1 MQQAHDLREEGDE
14 LYELVRTLKAGDW
27 DRPTPFKNWTVNDV
41 VAHLHTTDLVATVA
55 LEEPDRFRAMVRAGE
70 RAIWIGGA
78 SANPSDLPKGAE
90 LGERWYAYLGELC
103 DRLARVDPS
112 TRVPWFGPDM
122 GARMFATA
130 RQMETWSH
138 GQDIYDLLKKP
149 RNNTDRIKNIAVI
162 GVRTFGWTFA
172 NRREEIPTDIPYVR
186 LTAPSGETW
195 EWNEPSD
202 TNFVK
207 GDAVEFCHVVTQGR
221 NIVDT
226 ALEVAGGTAT
236 RWMAVAQCFAGGPE
250 TPPAPGERHWTDQ

>member
-14 LYELVRTLKAGDW
+14 LYGLVRSLTTDDW
-27 DRPTPFKNWTVNDV
+27 DRHTPFKNWTVNDV

-55 LEEPDRFRAMVRAGE
+55 LEEPDRFRAMVRDGE

-138 GQDIYDLLKKP
+138 GQDIYDLLKRP

-172 NRREEIPTDIPYVR
+172 NRREEIPSDIPYVR

-221 NIVDT
+221 NIADT
-226 ALEVAGGTAT
+226 VLEVAGDTAT

-250 TPPAPGERHWTDQ
+250 TPPEPGERHWSG

>member
-1 MQQAHDLREEGDE
+1 MQQALDLREEGDE
-14 LYELVRTLKAGDW
+14 LYGLVRNLAPDDW
-27 DRPTPFKNWTVNDV
+27 ERHTPFKNWTVNDV
-41 VAHLHTTDLVATVA
+41 VAHLHTTDLVATIAV
-55 LEEPDRFRAMVRAGE
+55 EEPDRFRAMVRAGE

-78 SANPSDLPKGAE
+78 SANPADLPTGAE

-103 DRLARVDPS
+103 DRLARIDPS
-112 TRVPWFGPDM
+112 LRVPWFGPDM

-138 GQDIYDLLKKP
+138 GQDLYDLLKQP

-172 NRREEIPTDIPYVR
+172 NRREAIPTDIPYVR

-202 TNFVK
+202 TNFVQ
-207 GDAVEFCHVVTQGR
+207 GDAVAFCHVVTQGR
-221 NIVDT
+221 NIADT
-226 ALEVAGGTAT
+226 ALEVVGDTAT

-250 TPPAPGERHWTDQ
+250 TPPAPGERHWRA

>member
-1 MQQAHDLREEGDE
+1 MQQALDLREEGDE
-14 LYELVRTLKAGDW
+14 LYRLVRNLEPGDW
-27 DRPTPFKNWTVNDV
+27 ERHTPFKNWTVNDV
-41 VAHLHTTDLVATVA
+41 IAHLHTTDLVATIAV
-55 LEEPDRFRAMVRAGE
+55 EEPNRFRDMVRAGE

-78 SANPSDLPKGAE
+78 SANPADLPTGAE

-103 DRLARVDPS
+103 DRLARIDPS
-112 TRVPWFGPDM
+112 MRVPWFGPDM

-138 GQDIYDLLKKP
+138 GQDLYDLLKQP

-202 TNFVK
+202 TNFVQ
-207 GDAVEFCHVVTQGR
+207 GDAVAFCHVVTQGR
-221 NIVDT
+221 NIADT
-226 ALEVAGGTAT
+226 ALEVVGDTAT

-250 TPPAPGERHWTDQ
+250 TPPAPGERHWRA

>member
-14 LYELVRTLKAGDW
+14 LYELVRTLEAGDW

-41 VAHLHTTDLVATVA
+41 IAHLHTTDLVATVA
-55 LEEPDRFRAMVRAGE
+55 LEEPERFRAMVRDGE
-70 RAIWIGGA
+70 RAIWIGVA

-90 LGERWYAYLGELC
+90 LGKRWYAYLGELC

-138 GQDIYDLLKKP
+138 GQDVYDLLKKP
-149 RNNTDRIKNIAVI
+149 RYNTDRIKNIAVI

-195 EWNEPSD
+195 EWNDPSD
-202 TNFVK
+202 TNFVR

-221 NIVDT
+221 NIADT
-226 ALEVAGGTAT
+226 ALEVAGDTAT

-250 TPPAPGERHWTDQ
+250 TPPAPGERHWSA